1 MTIIKHGFQFSF
13 LSVPLDILI
22 AIFYWMLLNIH
33 PAHRSTLK
41 SIQLLTVVKATHLKK
56 YGIDAV
62 LEPSIRDLKTLGTT
76 VSFIT
81 TYLMC
86 VCVCLCMCVSYDAYT
101 HSFFNLV
108 C

>member
-1 MTIIKHGFQFSF
+1 M
-13 LSVPLDILI
+13 
-22 AIFYWMLLNIH
+22 FYWMLLNIH

-56 YGIDAV
+56 YGIDAI

-86 VCVCLCMCVSYDAYT
+86 VCVLVHVCLAMMHT
-101 HSFFNLV
+101 HTVFLI
-108 C
+108 

>member
-1 MTIIKHGFQFSF
+1 MTILYLTTAFVKLLCVTTFKHGFQFSF
-13 LSVPLDILI
+13 LCVSLNILV
-22 AIFYWMLLNIH
+22 AMFYWMLLNIH

-76 VSFIT
+76 VSFKL
-81 TYLMC
+81 YNN
-86 VCVCLCMCVSYDAYT
+86 
-101 HSFFNLV
+101 F
-108 C
+108 